1 MLTIDNVDDG
11 EEMRLTNESFD
22 ILGFT
27 EVEFNNKKK
36 QF

>member
-27 EVEFNNKKK
+27 EVEFNKRK